1 MKSSRSLAGA
11 IAIVVSGF
19 TTVFMAGCAQ
29 NPDVRDSHD
38 YTVGSTAKSP
48 PVYLGCVKDE
58 LQGNVKTYE
67 VQGDNAVRL
76 FIESTDPDKAQG
88 LIELRGTGT
97 QRQFT
102 AYQRD
107 AWYDHG
113 RLLDA
118 ALMCS
123 KA

>member
-1 MKSSRSLAGA
+1 MKSSISLAGA
-11 IAIVVSGF
+11 LLVSAFATLF
-19 TTVFMAGCAQ
+19 TAGCAQ
-29 NPDVRDSHD
+29 TPDVRDGHD
-38 YTVGSTAKSP
+38 YTSGTTAKSA
-48 PVYLGCVKDE
+48 PVYLGCVKGE
-58 LQGNVKTYE
+58 LPGHVKTYE
-67 VQGDNAVRL
+67 VDGDNSVRL
-76 FIESTDPDKAQG
+76 FIESTDPSKAEG
-88 LIELRGTGT
+88 LVELRSTAG
-97 QRQFT
+97 QHQFT

>member
-1 MKSSRSLAGA
+1 MKRSTPVASA
-11 IAIVVSGF
+11 ILMSAFATI
-19 TTVFMAGCAQ
+19 FMTGCAQ
-29 NPDVRDSHD
+29 NPDVRAGHD
-38 YTVGSTAKSP
+38 YTSGATQRSAP
-48 PVYLGCVKDE
+48 DYLGCVKGE
-58 LQGNVKTYE
+58 LQSDATTFEVGTGDSVKLFVDSTDPNKANGLIE
-67 VQGDNAVRL
+67 VQGSGA
-76 FIESTDPDKAQG
+76 
-88 LIELRGTGT
+88 

-118 ALMCS
+118 ALMCK

>member
-1 MKSSRSLAGA
+1 MSAFA
-11 IAIVVSGF
+11 TI
-19 TTVFMAGCAQ
+19 FMTGCAQ
-29 NPDVRDSHD
+29 NPDVRAGHD
-38 YTVGSTAKSP
+38 YTSGATQRSAP
-48 PVYLGCVKDE
+48 DYLGCVKGE
-58 LQGNVKTYE
+58 LQSDATTFEVGTGDSVKLFVDSTDPNKANGLIE
-67 VQGDNAVRL
+67 VQGSGA
-76 FIESTDPDKAQG
+76 
-88 LIELRGTGT
+88 

-118 ALMCS
+118 ALMCK

>member
-1 MKSSRSLAGA
+1 MKSSRSVAGA
-11 IAIVVSGF
+11 VLLSTFA
-19 TTVFMAGCAQ
+19 TLFMVGCAQ
-29 NPDVRDSHD
+29 NPDVRESHD
-38 YTVGSTAKSP
+38 YTSGTTERSTPA
-48 PVYLGCVKDE
+48 YLGCVKGE

-67 VQGDNAVRL
+67 VDGDNSVRL
-76 FIESTDPDKAQG
+76 YVESTDPNKADG
-88 LIELRGTGT
+88 LVELHGTGN

-102 AYQRD
+102 VYQRD

-118 ALMCS
+118 ALMCK

>member
-1 MKSSRSLAGA
+1 MKTSRSVAGA
-11 IAIVVSGF
+11 ILMSTFA
-19 TTVFMAGCAQ
+19 TLFMAGCAHD
-29 NPDVRDSHD
+29 PDVRAGHG
-38 YTVGSTAKSP
+38 YAAGATERSTPA
-48 PVYLGCVKDE
+48 YLGCVKGE
-58 LQGNVKTYE
+58 LQGNVKTYQ
-67 VQGDNAVRL
+67 VDGDNAVRL
-76 FIESTDPDKAQG
+76 FVDSADPDKAGG
-88 LIELRGTGT
+88 LVEVRGTGT
-97 QRQFT
+97 QRQFA

>member
-1 MKSSRSLAGA
+1 VNRSRSVAGA
-11 IAIVVSGF
+11 LLVSTF
-19 TTVFMAGCAQ
+19 ATVFMAGCAQ
-29 NPDVRDSHD
+29 NPDERDGHD
-38 YTVGSTAKSP
+38 YTSGTTAKSP
-48 PVYLGCVKDE
+48 PAYLGCVKGE
-58 LQGNVKTYE
+58 LPGNVKTYE
-67 VQGDNAVRL
+67 VDGDHSVRL
-76 FIESTDPDKAQG
+76 FIESTDPNKAGG
-88 LIELRGTGT
+88 LVEMRSTGG
-97 QRQFT
+97 QHQFT

>member
-1 MKSSRSLAGA
+1 MKSFRTVTGA
-11 IAIVVSGF
+11 VLLSTFAAL
-19 TTVFMAGCAQ
+19 FMAGCAQ
-29 NPDVRDSHD
+29 NPDVRAGHD
-38 YTVGSTAKSP
+38 YTSGTTERSAP
-48 PVYLGCVKDE
+48 AYLGCVQGE

-67 VQGDNAVRL
+67 VDGDNSVKL
-76 FIESTDPDKAQG
+76 YVESPDPNKADG
-88 LIELRGTGT
+88 LVELRGTGT
-97 QRQFT
+97 QRQFI

-118 ALMCS
+118 ALMCK